1 MQGFVSLI
9 NCPKLL
15 HQRLHLSRV
24 VLGRINRLELSIL
37 VSVDPMEAL
46 DVGAQLLVSAL

>member
-1 MQGFVSLI
+1 MQGSVSLVD
-9 NCPKLL
+9 CTKLL
-15 HQRLHLSRV
+15 HQRLHLCRV
-24 VLGRINRLELSIL
+24 VLCRINRLELSVL